1 MSSIGHQEPLWA
13 SLTNAEKKLLHSLK
27 LGGIGNRIKLSEAE
41 PMEKEKPSIPLDESS
56 EYDLPSSDEKRKTT
70 RMRAN
75 TEQPNV

>member
-1 MSSIGHQEPLWA
+1 MSSGAIVDLINEYRKEVAPLAQDWWDWKQDQA
-13 SLTNAEKKLLHSLK
+13 V
-27 LGGIGNRIKLSEAE
+27 EAE

-56 EYDLPSSDEKRKTT
+56 EYDCLQAMKKKTT